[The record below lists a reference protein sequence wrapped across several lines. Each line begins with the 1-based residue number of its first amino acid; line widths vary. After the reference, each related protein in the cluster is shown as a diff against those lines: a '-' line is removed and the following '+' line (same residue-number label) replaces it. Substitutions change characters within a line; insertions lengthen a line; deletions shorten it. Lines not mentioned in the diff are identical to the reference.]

1 RKVIFRNFV
10 GRSRLVSW
18 LSLLL
23 NRALGVRHGHKT
35 SRPDASLSSYLLVLK
50 TNDAKGNMLR
60 YAV

>member
-1 RKVIFRNFV
+1 KVIFRNFV

-35 SRPDASLSSYLLVLK
+35 SRHDASLSSYLLVLK